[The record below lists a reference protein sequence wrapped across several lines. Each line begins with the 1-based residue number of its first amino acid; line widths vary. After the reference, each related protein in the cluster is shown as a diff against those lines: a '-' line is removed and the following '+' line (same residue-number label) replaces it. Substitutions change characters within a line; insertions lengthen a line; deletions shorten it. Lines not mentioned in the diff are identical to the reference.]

1 MGGRWRGW
9 GGGWGGGGGGGGGRS
24 SKFNSFK
31 LSSSHVYNTAHPLN
45 PPSHFLFFSP
55 SSVKH
60 RDLVLGP
67 TLVQIDRSC
76 VDVPAGICVRSIIH
90 TLL

>member
-1 MGGRWRGW
+1 MGRRGVGGGREMEGVGGVGW
-9 GGGWGGGGGGGGGRS
+9 GGGGGGRS

-45 PPSHFLFFSP
+45 PPSQHFLFFSP

-60 RDLVLGP
+60 RDLVLGSH
-67 TLVQIDRSC
+67 VSANRQILC
-76 VDVPAGICVRSIIH
+76 
-90 TLL
+90 